1 MILGILGLTTICE
14 DISASVFGIIF
25 RRVRMYRII
34 TVSDIIRVPP
44 SYFTMDLKTAV
55 QQIVQEKY
63 ERKVDVEQ
71 GVILKVLN
79 VRDVGGGKVIP
90 GDGAA
95 YYDVK
100 YDALV
105 FIPELHEILDGEIS
119 EVLEFG
125 VFVNIGPFDGLVHLS
140 QITNEF
146 ITYDRKTSTLTSKA
160 TKKVLK
166 KGDYVRAK
174 VVTVSLKPTLPETKI
189 ALTMKGEGLGKLEW
203 LEANEEKKPKKG
215 KEETEVKKP
224 EVKEAKPAEKK
235 EKKEK
240 KKK

>member
-1 MILGILGLTTICE
+1 LTTVYE
-14 DISASVFGIIF
+14 DLSASVFGMIF

-79 VRDVGGGKVIP
+79 VREVGGGKVIP

-146 ITYDRKTSTLTSKA
+146 ITYDRKTSSLTSKA

-166 KGDYVRAK
+166 KGDYVRVK

-203 LEANEEKKPKKG
+203 LEANEDRKPKKG
-215 KEETEVKKP
+215 KEEKA

-240 KKK
+240 KKKE

>member
-1 MILGILGLTTICE
+1 MILGILGLTTVYE
-14 DISASVFGIIF
+14 DISASVFGMIF

-79 VRDVGGGKVIP
+79 VREVGGGKVIP

-146 ITYDRKTSTLTSKA
+146 ITYDKKTGTLTSKA
-160 TKKVLK
+160 TKKVLR
-166 KGDYVRAK
+166 KGDRVRAK
-174 VVTVSLKPTLPETKI
+174 VVTISLKPTLPETKI
-189 ALTMKGEGLGKLEW
+189 ALTMKGDGLGKLEW
-203 LEANEEKKPKKG
+203 LEDAGKEERRKKSKEAEPVKEEKKP
-215 KEETEVKKP
+215 
-224 EVKEAKPAEKK
+224 KK

-240 KKK
+240 K

>member
-1 MILGILGLTTICE
+1 MILGILGLTTVYE
-14 DISASVFGIIF
+14 DLSASVFGMIF

-79 VRDVGGGKVIP
+79 VREVGGGKVIP

-146 ITYDRKTSTLTSKA
+146 ITYDRKTSSLTSKA

-166 KGDYVRAK
+166 KGDYVRVK

-203 LEANEEKKPKKG
+203 LEANEDRKPKKG
-215 KEETEVKKP
+215 KEEKA

-240 KKK
+240 KKKE

>member
-1 MILGILGLTTICE
+1 LILGILGLTTVYE
-14 DISASVFGIIF
+14 DLSASVFGMIF

-79 VRDVGGGKVIP
+79 VREVGGGKVIP

-146 ITYDRKTSTLTSKA
+146 ITYDRKTSSLTSKA

-166 KGDYVRAK
+166 KGDYVRVK

-203 LEANEEKKPKKG
+203 LEANEDRKPKKG
-215 KEETEVKKP
+215 KEEKA

-240 KKK
+240 KKKE

>member
-1 MILGILGLTTICE
+1 
-14 DISASVFGIIF
+14 
-25 RRVRMYRII
+25 MYRVI
-34 TVSDIIRVPP
+34 TISDIIRIPP

-79 VRDVGGGKVIP
+79 VRDVSGGKVIP

-119 EVLEFG
+119 EVLDFG
-125 VFVNIGPFDGLVHLS
+125 VFVTIGPFDGLVHLS

-146 ITYDRKTSTLTSKA
+146 LNYDRKAGVLISKI

-166 KGDYVRAK
+166 KGDLVRAK
-174 VVTVSLKPTLPETKI
+174 VVTVSLKSTLPETKI

-203 LEANEEKKPKKG
+203 LEENEEKKVKKA
-215 KEETEVKKP
+215 KEEKEGKK
-224 EVKEAKPAEKK
+224 EEKKEAKPT

-240 KKK
+240 KKKE

>member
-1 MILGILGLTTICE
+1 MILGILGFTTVYE
-14 DISASVFGIIF
+14 DTAASVFGMIS
-25 RRVRMYRII
+25 RRVKMYRII

-79 VRDVGGGKVIP
+79 VREVGGGKVIP

-105 FIPELHEILDGEIS
+105 FIPELHEVLDGEIS

-146 ITYDRKTSTLTSKA
+146 ITYDRKTSSLTSKA

-166 KGDYVRAK
+166 KGDYVRVK

-203 LEANEEKKPKKG
+203 LEANEDRKPKKG
-215 KEETEVKKP
+215 KEEKP
-224 EVKEAKPAEKK
+224 EAKEAKPAEKK

-240 KKK
+240 KKKE

>member
-1 MILGILGLTTICE
+1 
-14 DISASVFGIIF
+14 
-25 RRVRMYRII
+25 MYRII
-34 TVSDIIRVPP
+34 TVSDIIRIPP
-44 SYFTMDLKTAV
+44 SYFTMDLGTAV

-71 GVILKVLN
+71 GVVLKVFN
-79 VRDVGGGKVIP
+79 VRDISGGKVIP

-105 FIPELHEILDGEIS
+105 FIPEVYEVLDGEIS
-119 EVLEFG
+119 EILEFG
-125 VFVNIGPFDGLVHLS
+125 AFVTIGPFDGLVHLS
-140 QITNEF
+140 QITNDF
-146 ITYDRKTSTLTSKA
+146 LSYDRKTSTLTSKM

-166 KGDYVRAK
+166 KGDSVRAK

-203 LEANEEKKPKKG
+203 LAEVGDEKKQKKG
-215 KEETEVKKP
+215 KDEKK
-224 EVKEAKPAEKK
+224 EEAKPAKSKKKEHKEEKK
-235 EKKEK
+235 
-240 KKK
+240 